1 MRDSSVMMPVEMA
14 RIFATGMKNWWEE
27 VNESTQWQDGIFFS
41 LCGAYALVSAIALV
55 QLVRIQM
62 RVPEYGWTT
71 QKVFHLMNFVV
82 NGVRA
87 VLFGFHHQV
96 FLVHPKALCWILL
109 DLPGLLFFSAYTL
122 LVLFWA
128 EIYHQASTYI
138 ECFFFICARSLP
150 TDKLRITYISVN
162 VAVYLAQV
170 VIWVCIWV
178 NDNSTVELVGKIFM
192 AVVSF
197 IAALGFLLY
206 GGRLFIMLRRFPIES
221 KGRRKKLHE
230 VVGSVTA
237 ICFTCFLIRCI
248 VVGVSAFDR
257 DLTLDVL
264 DHPVL
269 NLIYYMC
276 LSSYTYSMVYRLHT
290 SLSYLLEVIAVLCLV
305 KNIVEESHKLVDSL
319 DKLRVSAASSSS
331 NFKKKPVIII
341 VVGMAGNG
349 KTSFLHRLV
358 CHTFDS
364 NKRGYVL
371 NLDPA
376 VMSLPFGANI
386 DIRDTV
392 KYKEVMKQYNLGP
405 NGGIMT
411 SLNLFATK
419 FDEVVS
425 VIEKRADQLD
435 YVLVDTP
442 GQIEIFTWSA
452 SGAIITEAFASTF
465 PTVVTYVVDTPRS
478 TSPITFMSNMLYA
491 CSILYKTRLPLVLA
505 FNKTDVADH
514 KFALEWMEDFEVFQ
528 AAIQSDNSYTS
539 TLANSL
545 SLSLYEF
552 YRNIRSVGVSAI
564 TGSGMDDFFK
574 AIEASS
580 DEYMETYKADLDKRK
595 AEKEQLEEERRE
607 KEMEKLRKDMES
619 SQGGTVVLNTGLK
632 DKDAAEKM
640 MVEEEDDEDFKIEED
655 SDDAIDEDEED
666 EEMNRFYV

>member
-1 MRDSSVMMPVEMA
+1 MMPVEMA
-14 RIFATGMKNWWEE
+14 RIFATGMENWWEE

-87 VLFGFHHQV
+87 FLFGFHHQV
-96 FLVHPKALCWILL
+96 FLVHPK
-109 DLPGLLFFSAYTL
+109 
-122 LVLFWA
+122 
-128 EIYHQASTYI
+128 
-138 ECFFFICARSLP
+138 ARSLP

-162 VAVYLAQV
+162 AAVYLAQV

-230 VVGSVTA
+230 VGSVTA

-269 NLIYYMC
+269 NLIYYMVVEV
-276 LSSYTYSMVYRLHT
+276 LPSALVLFILLT
-290 SLSYLLEVIAVLCLV
+290 LSYNTSQSYCKNNEAILVFFCLA
-305 KNIVEESHKLVDSL
+305 KNIVEESRKLVDSL

-341 VVGMAGNG
+341 VVGMAGSG

-358 CHTFDS
+358 CHTFDA

-564 TGSGMDDFFK
+564 TGAGMDDFFK
-574 AIEASS
+574 AIEASA